1 MKSIKR
7 QAQHSLRAAFTLL
20 ELLIVLAII
29 VAIAAMVAPNLIGNQ
44 QTAQIRI
51 ARTTVKNIEEAVK
64 RRAVKNNGQYVEE
77 TGTQP
82 IADLAEPFTD
92 ALNNVHPPELEE
104 VPVDPWNN
112 QFQYS
117 YSSGSGEL
125 KPRIWSTGP
134 NGQDGD
140 DDDISND
147 KREIK

>member
-29 VAIAAMVAPNLIGNQ
+29 VAIAAMVAPNLIGQ
-44 QTAQIRI
+44 QNEANIRI
-51 ARTTVKNIEEAVK
+51 ARTTVKNIEEAAK
-64 RRAVKNNGQYVEE
+64 RRAVKNNGQYEDG
-77 TGTQP
+77 TGAEP
-82 IADLAEPFTD
+82 IAMLAEPFTD
-92 ALNNVHPPELEE
+92 ALQNVHPPELEE

-117 YSSGSGEL
+117 YSAGSGEL
-125 KPRIWSTGP
+125 KPRIWSMGP
-134 NGQDGD
+134 DGQDGS

-147 KREIK
+147 KRQMQ